1 MAGAQ
6 VAGARMA
13 GAQMAGAQTARA
25 VRTTRAVY
33 RRSKHF
39 LK

>member
-33 RRSKHF
+33 RCSKHF